1 MLCFLKL
8 FNLPLKDISL
18 YVSECFA
25 CMSVLRAMCREQLAR
40 PEEGT
45 GSPRTGIAGVC
56 EPPLCDGNPDSL
68 EEQPVLLAAEPS
80 LQLTGCT
87 FY

>member
-1 MLCFLKL
+1 
-8 FNLPLKDISL
+8 
-18 YVSECFA
+18 
-25 CMSVLRAMCREQLAR
+25 MCREQLAR

-80 LQLTGCT
+80 LQPPFCLRKKKYPKTKSKDEL
-87 FY
+87 